1 MVRSRSSK
9 ANETEPQLPPVAA
22 EAPRIGDSLVAA
34 DKGLDLTGGASTPLP
49 KSLGGESRTTGSG
62 PRTESL
68 PNGGC
73 LPPLPDGYS
82 AVVTSVF
89 NLPDPY
95 SVYTEIVEGIRPLK
109 VSRLSMSDL
118 MDVLDRAQSVV
129 IAARGLLVNTKIT
142 VDGVKRD
149 TDRLMAA
156 MRDQASTQLEREKE
170 AGMRKKAITND
181 DVMGY
186 VATMFQDEWAACQE
200 RDAKARRT
208 ISMIEAICE
217 SAIERAR
224 DLRAIVAA
232 SRSV

>member
-1 MVRSRSSK
+1 
-9 ANETEPQLPPVAA
+9 
-22 EAPRIGDSLVAA
+22 
-34 DKGLDLTGGASTPLP
+34 LP
-49 KSLGGESRTTGSG
+49 KLPVVNSRTTESD
-62 PRTESL
+62 PRKEAL
-68 PNGGC
+68 PDGGR

-89 NLPDPY
+89 DLPDPY
-95 SVYTEIVEGIRPLK
+95 SVYKEIVEGIRPLK

-118 MDVLDRAQSVV
+118 MDVLDRAQSIV
-129 IAARGLLVNTKIT
+129 IAARGLLVNTKVT

-170 AGMRKKAITND
+170 AGLRKKAITND
-181 DVMGY
+181 DVMGC
-186 VATMFQDEWAACQE
+186 VATMFPDEWAACQE

-208 ISMIEAICE
+208 IAMIEAICE

-224 DLRAIVAA
+224 DLRAIVSS